1 MNTEPHIGGGAVF
14 RVANLCCAVFLPMAV
29 LAACGDQTDLS
40 SHACQTVEHRGDTYI
55 VCSFDVQ
62 SDSVRLFHSD
72 ADGIPFLQ
80 FDTLARE
87 LSETGETLIFAMNG
101 GMYHE
106 DRSPVGFYRDQYGD
120 QAKVNIND
128 GPGNFHLKPNGVF
141 WVDEETAGISESEAF
156 TRLDLSPA
164 YATQSGPMMVI
175 DGALHPEI
183 NPDGTSRRR
192 RNGVGVDED
201 GRTVRFAISD
211 GAVSFYDF
219 ATLFRDRLGLENALY
234 LDGQVSRIYAPGINR
249 NEAGPDMGP
258 IVGVVQ

>member
-1 MNTEPHIGGGAVF
+1 MPLPRHARSYLVLTLALLGACSD
-14 RVANLCCAVFLPMAV
+14 A
-29 LAACGDQTDLS
+29 TDLS
-40 SHACQTVEHRGDTYI
+40 NHPCQPVEHHGDTYI
-55 VCSFDVQ
+55 VCSFDAA
-62 SDSVRLFHSD
+62 SDTIRLFHSD
-72 ADGIPFLQ
+72 AEGVPFLQ

-106 DRSPVGFYRDQYGD
+106 DRSPVGYYRDQYGD
-120 QAKVNIND
+120 QASVNLND

-141 WVDEETAGISESEAF
+141 WLTAGQAGISESESF
-156 TRLDLSPA
+156 LSLEFELS
-164 YATQSGPMMVI
+164 YATQSGPMMVV
-175 DGALHPEI
+175 DGELHPEI

-219 ATLFRDRLGLENALY
+219 ATLFRDRLGLPNALF
-234 LDGQVSRIYAPGINR
+234 LDGQVSRLYAPGINR
-249 NEAGPDMGP
+249 NEAGTDMGP
-258 IVGVVQ
+258 IVGVVEQ